1 MNTDNIK
8 RQLFESIDN
17 IDDNELLLTIKELI
31 DHKYAH
37 VNEPQLADWQ
47 KKRIKESEDQ
57 ISKGE
62 YFTNEQANEL
72 FDKWLKE

>member
-1 MNTDNIK
+1 MNTDHIK

-37 VNEPQLADWQ
+37 VNEPKLADWQ

>member
-1 MNTDNIK
+1 MNADNIK

-31 DHKYAH
+31 DHKYSHAE
-37 VNEPQLADWQ
+37 EPKLADWQ

-57 ISKGE
+57 INKGE
-62 YFTNEQANEL
+62 YLTDQQANEL